1 MDDYLE
7 KIDNNVFKIINNLK
21 NPKILELGV
30 KEGVSTKRF
39 LNLCNKNDGYLY
51 SVDIEDYSKVS
62 NDERWKFIKSRD
74 DNFDFIISQIPNELD
89 VIYIDTLHEAKHV
102 KNIFYNYYNLIKP
115 GGYIFIDDI
124 SHLPYVNKKNKT
136 SFYCEINNRET
147 FQKILEIYYYNY
159 NKFYLNFS
167 FQSSGLAIIKKI
179 NNEELSLSKKIK
191 SKEHGIKN
199 IARKIWLKIKNY

>member
-147 FQKILEIYYYNY
+147 FQIILEIYYYNY

-167 FQSSGLAIIKKI
+167 FQSSGMAIIKKI
-179 NNEELSLSKKIK
+179 NNEELSFSKKIK
-191 SKEHGIKN
+191 SKEYGIKN
-199 IARKIWLKIKNY
+199 ILRKIWLKIKNY